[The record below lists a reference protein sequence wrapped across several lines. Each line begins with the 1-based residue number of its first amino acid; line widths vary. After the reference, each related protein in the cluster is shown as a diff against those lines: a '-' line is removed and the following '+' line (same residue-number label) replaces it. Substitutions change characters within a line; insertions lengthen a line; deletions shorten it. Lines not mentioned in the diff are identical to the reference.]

1 MGERPFVPD
10 FEKEQEVVRLQQLL
24 EDIKNGSFARV
35 YLLYGE
41 ETYLRLQYRD
51 KLKKALI
58 PDGDTMNYHYFEG
71 KGVETAQLIDL
82 AETLPF
88 FAERRVIVVE
98 NSGLFK
104 KATEDLAEYFKAPAP
119 SVCFV
124 FVETEVDKRGRLYKA
139 VRDTGRVV
147 EFARQNEATLQ
158 KWILIQLKKEGK
170 RITQNDLQ
178 FFQQRVGSDM
188 ENISRELEKLF
199 CYTMGRDVITA
210 ADIEAVCTRQIGN
223 QIFDMVEAIA
233 MRRQKQ
239 ALDLYYDLLTLKEP
253 PMRILF
259 LIARQFNLLMQRS
272 CLKNICFPMELAG
285 VKKADAEKRARELLE
300 VVGLPD
306 KANAYP
312 AQLSGGQKQRIAIAR
327 ALATDPKV
335 LLCDEATSALDPN
348 TTHAILTLIKDINKK
363 LGITVVVITHQ
374 MSVVEEICDHVAIL
388 DGGVVVE
395 QGPAKEIF
403 TAPREERTRAFLR
416 LVEDK

>member
-1 MGERPFVPD
+1 MSGSKGLNLQELAHRW
-10 FEKEQEVVRLQQLL
+10 EKDLLSPTLRKNRRLQQLL

-210 ADIEAVCTRQIGN
+210 ADFEAG
-223 QIFDMVEAIA
+223 
-233 MRRQKQ
+233 
-239 ALDLYYDLLTLKEP
+239 
-253 PMRILF
+253 
-259 LIARQFNLLMQRS
+259 
-272 CLKNICFPMELAG
+272 
-285 VKKADAEKRARELLE
+285 
-300 VVGLPD
+300 
-306 KANAYP
+306 
-312 AQLSGGQKQRIAIAR
+312 
-327 ALATDPKV
+327 
-335 LLCDEATSALDPN
+335 
-348 TTHAILTLIKDINKK
+348 
-363 LGITVVVITHQ
+363 
-374 MSVVEEICDHVAIL
+374 
-388 DGGVVVE
+388 
-395 QGPAKEIF
+395 
-403 TAPREERTRAFLR
+403 
-416 LVEDK
+416 

>member
-124 FVETEVDKRGRLYKA
+124 FVETEVDKRGRLYRA

-199 CYTMGRDVITA
+199 CYDTFKEDYKVLNTEVRKLGYNIPPLVNAYMSLSPTMRMFGTAINDGFGDVEETGI
-210 ADIEAVCTRQIGN
+210 
-223 QIFDMVEAIA
+223 
-233 MRRQKQ
+233 
-239 ALDLYYDLLTLKEP
+239 
-253 PMRILF
+253 
-259 LIARQFNLLMQRS
+259 LIAVDEIL
-272 CLKNICFPMELAG
+272 E
-285 VKKADAEKRARELLE
+285 EKRIRHIESYIKEHPEALQLTS
-300 VVGLPD
+300 G
-306 KANAYP
+306 ANP
-312 AQLSGGQKQRIAIAR
+312 ILSK
-327 ALATDPKV
+327 
-335 LLCDEATSALDPN
+335 N
-348 TTHAILTLIKDINKK
+348 
-363 LGITVVVITHQ
+363 
-374 MSVVEEICDHVAIL
+374 
-388 DGGVVVE
+388 
-395 QGPAKEIF
+395 
-403 TAPREERTRAFLR
+403 
-416 LVEDK
+416 

>member
-104 KATEDLAEYFKAPAP
+104 KSTEDLAEYFKAPAP

-210 ADIEAVCTRQIGN
+210 
-223 QIFDMVEAIA
+223 
-233 MRRQKQ
+233 
-239 ALDLYYDLLTLKEP
+239 EP

-259 LIARQFNLLMQRS
+259 LIARQFNLLMQVRQ
-272 CLKNICFPMELAG
+272 LKRKGLDEKQI
-285 VKKADAEKRARELLE
+285 AEKTGLRSFVVRKYVSQSARFTWEELKEALTACVETEEAVKTGQMNDRMSVELLII
-300 VVGLPD
+300 
-306 KANAYP
+306 AY
-312 AQLSGGQKQRIAIAR
+312 SGEKERR
-327 ALATDPKV
+327 A
-335 LLCDEATSALDPN
+335 
-348 TTHAILTLIKDINKK
+348 
-363 LGITVVVITHQ
+363 
-374 MSVVEEICDHVAIL
+374 
-388 DGGVVVE
+388 
-395 QGPAKEIF
+395 
-403 TAPREERTRAFLR
+403 
-416 LVEDK
+416 

>member
-158 KWILIQLKKEGK
+158 KWILIQLKK
-170 RITQNDLQ
+170 
-178 FFQQRVGSDM
+178 
-188 ENISRELEKLF
+188 
-199 CYTMGRDVITA
+199 
-210 ADIEAVCTRQIGN
+210 
-223 QIFDMVEAIA
+223 
-233 MRRQKQ
+233 
-239 ALDLYYDLLTLKEP
+239 
-253 PMRILF
+253 
-259 LIARQFNLLMQRS
+259 
-272 CLKNICFPMELAG
+272 
-285 VKKADAEKRARELLE
+285 
-300 VVGLPD
+300 
-306 KANAYP
+306 
-312 AQLSGGQKQRIAIAR
+312 
-327 ALATDPKV
+327 
-335 LLCDEATSALDPN
+335 
-348 TTHAILTLIKDINKK
+348 
-363 LGITVVVITHQ
+363 
-374 MSVVEEICDHVAIL
+374 
-388 DGGVVVE
+388 
-395 QGPAKEIF
+395 
-403 TAPREERTRAFLR
+403 
-416 LVEDK
+416 

>member
-104 KATEDLAEYFKAPAP
+104 KSTEDLAEYFKAPAP

-158 KWILIQLKKEGK
+158 KWILIQLKK
-170 RITQNDLQ
+170 
-178 FFQQRVGSDM
+178 
-188 ENISRELEKLF
+188 
-199 CYTMGRDVITA
+199 
-210 ADIEAVCTRQIGN
+210 
-223 QIFDMVEAIA
+223 
-233 MRRQKQ
+233 
-239 ALDLYYDLLTLKEP
+239 
-253 PMRILF
+253 
-259 LIARQFNLLMQRS
+259 
-272 CLKNICFPMELAG
+272 
-285 VKKADAEKRARELLE
+285 
-300 VVGLPD
+300 
-306 KANAYP
+306 KANGSHRTIFSFFS
-312 AQLSGGQKQRIAIAR
+312 SGSVRIWKI
-327 ALATDPKV
+327 
-335 LLCDEATSALDPN
+335 SAGSW
-348 TTHAILTLIKDINKK
+348 KSCS
-363 LGITVVVITHQ
+363 VIRW
-374 MSVVEEICDHVAIL
+374 
-388 DGGVVVE
+388 DGM
-395 QGPAKEIF
+395 
-403 TAPREERTRAFLR
+403 
-416 LVEDK
+416 

>member
-259 LIARQFNLLMQRS
+259 LIARQFNLLMQVRQ
-272 CLKNICFPMELAG
+272 LKRKGLDEKQI
-285 VKKADAEKRARELLE
+285 AEKTGTSQLC
-300 VVGLPD
+300 G
-306 KANAYP
+306 
-312 AQLSGGQKQRIAIAR
+312 AQ
-327 ALATDPKV
+327 
-335 LLCDEATSALDPN
+335 
-348 TTHAILTLIKDINKK
+348 
-363 LGITVVVITHQ
+363 
-374 MSVVEEICDHVAIL
+374 ICIS
-388 DGGVVVE
+388 
-395 QGPAKEIF
+395 
-403 TAPREERTRAFLR
+403 ERTFYMGRVKGSADRLRGNGGGSQNRADERSDERRAFDHCL
-416 LVEDK
+416 

>member
-1 MGERPFVPD
+1 MDVLPVQSYGRTWFLPQD
-10 FEKEQEVVRLQQLL
+10 F
-24 EDIKNGSFARV
+24 
-35 YLLYGE
+35 
-41 ETYLRLQYRD
+41 RD

-104 KATEDLAEYFKAPAP
+104 KSTEDLAEYFKAPAP

-210 ADIEAVCTRQIGN
+210 ADIEVFPAFNPPIATAGIGTASQISFN
-223 QIFDMVEAIA
+223 VE
-233 MRRQKQ
+233 
-239 ALDLYYDLLTLKEP
+239 TLV
-253 PMRILF
+253 RIVTTL
-259 LIARQFNLLMQRS
+259 
-272 CLKNICFPMELAG
+272 
-285 VKKADAEKRARELLE
+285 V
-300 VVGLPD
+300 VVG
-306 KANAYP
+306 
-312 AQLSGGQKQRIAIAR
+312 
-327 ALATDPKV
+327 
-335 LLCDEATSALDPN
+335 
-348 TTHAILTLIKDINKK
+348 
-363 LGITVVVITHQ
+363 
-374 MSVVEEICDHVAIL
+374 
-388 DGGVVVE
+388 
-395 QGPAKEIF
+395 
-403 TAPREERTRAFLR
+403 
-416 LVEDK
+416 